1 MVRVPGQPLW
11 PTTRHP
17 PPRALALGHL
27 QTQPTDA
34 GVTAVAEMK
43 RRLDHDS
50 TVAAAI
56 VSTSA
61 RMRSAALMTICEID
75 NAARTP
81 HAGTIVNLL
90 ADSNDCVCE
99 TAFSALHTLDE
110 IALTPHISTMV
121 GFLTYSRVSRGI
133 AWVLQDLEAALLIP
147 HTDAIMGLFIDPMS
161 GFDVWQLCCKLEPT
175 KLAMYTGSIVGML
188 DDSRV
193 RDGAIRLLASGRI
206 RMRAPDITLACDAVT
221 NMLTDAKENMR
232 YWAAKALRKLKSKRA
247 RLHWA
252 TARVYRVRKYGRF
265 WYEDVLVKL
274 CAPGGKWAALDLVAF
289 QAEFT

>member
-1 MVRVPGQPLW
+1 
-11 PTTRHP
+11 
-17 PPRALALGHL
+17 
-27 QTQPTDA
+27 
-34 GVTAVAEMK
+34 MK

-50 TVAAAI
+50 TVAAAL
-56 VSTSA
+56 VSASA

-81 HAGTIVNLL
+81 HADTIVNLL
-90 ADSNDCVCE
+90 ADSNDCVRE
-99 TAFSALHTLDE
+99 TALMALGKLDNVTLMSYAGAIVNLIADANDNVRSTAFSALHTLDK

-121 GFLTYSRVSRGI
+121 DFLRNSRVSRGI
-133 AWVLQDLEAALLIP
+133 AWMLKQFEAALLIP
-147 HTDAIMGLFIDPMS
+147 HTDAIMGLFTDPMS
-161 GFDVWQLCCKLEPT
+161 GFDVWQLCCKLDPT

-193 RDGAIRLLASGRI
+193 GDGAIRLLASGRI
-206 RMRAPDITLACDAVT
+206 GMRAPDITLACNAVT
-221 NMLTDAKENMR
+221 NMLTDAKDDMR

-274 CAPGGKWAALDLVAF
+274 CAPGGKWAALDLAAF

>member
-1 MVRVPGQPLW
+1 M
-11 PTTRHP
+11 
-17 PPRALALGHL
+17 
-27 QTQPTDA
+27 D
-34 GVTAVAEMK
+34 EE
-43 RRLDHDS
+43 
-50 TVAAAI
+50 
-56 VSTSA
+56 
-61 RMRSAALMTICEID
+61 EIQVWLS
-75 NAARTP
+75 
-81 HAGTIVNLL
+81 AGTIVNLL

-133 AWVLQDLEAALLIP
+133 AWVLNKLEAAVLTP
-147 HTDAIMGLFIDPMS
+147 HTDAIMGVFTDPMS
-161 GFDVWQLCCKLEPT
+161 GFYEWKLCCKLEPT
-175 KLAMYTGSIVGML
+175 ALAMYTGSIVGML
-188 DDSRV
+188 DYSHV
-193 RDGAIRLLASGRI
+193 RHSAIRLLASGRI